1 MEGRVKFMTKN
12 YHARGRVHRRVL
24 IVAGAI
30 ASAALGP
37 ASSALATEHHP
48 TGEYAPYA
56 DCPLSTPLLED
67 CVLAET
73 SGGEFT
79 VGKRT
84 VPITK
89 TITLQGGF
97 KEDPKTGKLEFYGA
111 EDGNTLSRTPQP
123 VPGGLLGVVAPEFLP
138 KFLQEIVNS
147 LVSEG
152 LDEVTAQTELA
163 APASS
168 IGLSTENLVFES
180 GTAISLPLKI
190 KLNNTFL
197 GGRCYIG
204 SNAAPIVIDFT
215 TGTTSPPEPNK
226 PIKGAAGAVEF
237 NESFTIIRLTSRLVN
252 NSFAAPKAKGCGG
265 LLSFLIDP
273 AVNAELGL
281 PAAGGNNT
289 AILEGELST
298 ATAGPVLASE

>member
-1 MEGRVKFMTKN
+1 MTKN
-12 YHARGRVHRRVL
+12 HVVRSRGVRQRALGVV
-24 IVAGAI
+24 IGAI
-30 ASAALGP
+30 AIIATLGS

-48 TGEYAPYA
+48 TGEFAPFA
-56 DCPLSTPLLED
+56 DCPLSTPGLTN

-73 SGGEFT
+73 SAGKFT

-97 KEDPKTGKLEFYGA
+97 KGVGSGIEFTGA
-111 EDGNTLSRTPQP
+111 EDGNTLSKTPQP

-138 KFLQEIVNS
+138 KFLQEIVNK

-152 LDEVTAQTELA
+152 LDEVTALTELA

-168 IGLSTENLVFES
+168 IGLNTENLLFEK
-180 GTAISLPLKI
+180 GTALSLPIKI

-197 GGRCYIG
+197 GGNCHIG

-215 TGTTSPPEPNK
+215 TGTTSPPAPNE
-226 PIKGAAGAVEF
+226 PIKGAAGSFAF
-237 NESFTIIRLTSRLVN
+237 NEEFTLITDTGNKLVN
-252 NSFAAPKAKGCGG
+252 NSFAAPKAEDCGG
-265 LLSFLIDP
+265 LLAFLINP
-273 AVNAELGL
+273 AVNIELGL

-289 AILEGELST
+289 AILEGTVTT
-298 ATAGPVLASE
+298 AAASAVEESE

>member
-1 MEGRVKFMTKN
+1 MSTIKNRLSRMTDL
-12 YHARGRVHRRVL
+12 RRLLSGIAAISV
-24 IVAGAI
+24 VAVG
-30 ASAALGP
+30 AALGP
-37 ASSALATEHHP
+37 ASPALATEHHP
-48 TGEYAPYA
+48 TGEYAPYK
-56 DCPLSTPLLED
+56 DCPLSTPKLAD
-67 CVLAET
+67 CVIAET
-73 SGGEFT
+73 GAGEFT

-84 VPITK
+84 VPISK

-97 KEDPKTGKLEFYGA
+97 IENEATEKLEFFGA
-111 EDGNTLSRTPQP
+111 EDGNTLSKTPQF

-138 KFLQEIVNS
+138 KFLQEIVNN

-163 APASS
+163 APATS
-168 IGLSTENLVFES
+168 IGLSTENLLLET

-197 GGRCYIG
+197 GESCYIG

-215 TGTTSPPEPNK
+215 TGTTSPPAPNI
-226 PIKGAAGAVEF
+226 PITGASGTLAF
-237 NESFTIIRLTSRLVN
+237 NPSFTIITLAGSKLVN

-265 LLSFLIDP
+265 LLAFLIDP

-289 AILEGELST
+289 AVLEGSL
-298 ATAGPVLASE
+298 ATANAKSVKASE